1 MPSKRSLAWL
11 PQFLDWN
18 SSEESNFF
26 WMRFDWSP
34 IEMFIVCLHKQ
45 KPIYIQFIYLDIS
58 ADQWTFSIT
67 LFRNHLKFSK
77 SSHFLRNHEK
87 FKNLSTI
94 FNTEWHK
101 IGVQVE
107 ESSVSLFVDCA
118 KMETV
123 QLGLF
128 YEFFRYNS
136 VI

>member
-1 MPSKRSLAWL
+1 MIPSLAPVFRLELIWG
-11 PQFLDWN
+11 
-18 SSEESNFF
+18 
-26 WMRFDWSP
+26 MRFDWSP

-58 ADQWTFSIT
+58 ADQWTFSLQYT
-67 LFRNHLKFSK
+67 SRFQNHLKFSK
-77 SSHFLRNHEK
+77 TSKFLWNHQK

-128 YEFFRYNS
+128 YEFFI
-136 VI
+136 VIMQ